1 MDTEVSQD
9 SVVPAAAGQFPVGR
23 FLALCVPVAVIV
35 FGTAFAFTD
44 MRFKE
49 RLAQIV
55 TVERVQLRQLGSYV
69 AADVSTALVHLQALA
84 GENLVRRALDSR
96 YLRDVQALQTEFA
109 IMARRNTLYQQI
121 RWIDENGSE
130 RVRVTREGGHVSV
143 ADAGQLQ
150 DKSDRYYFKRAR
162 SLAIG
167 ELYISHLDLNVEN
180 HRIEL
185 PARPT
190 LRVATP
196 LQDGYGRR
204 RGILII
210 NIEMRRMIDVLA
222 SASDI
227 SGDTGYSLINQ
238 AGYWLTVAGR
248 APQRESRLEMDDV
261 FSVRRPAA
269 WARISQSFSGYADL
283 EDGLWVWE
291 KLDTDEAIRRAY
303 QVESGGAD
311 QLPNIDSEAFSIT
324 LVAHIPPGVLAG
336 LHREILNMVILGSV
350 LFMGAYI
357 WGLLFLLGGQL
368 REKRAELETAYAMA
382 RAERLRYTS
391 ELEKRFRLV
400 VEASGVGMVVVDPEG
415 RIVMS
420 NSTVE
425 SMLGYPRGGLKGMS
439 VDSLLPPEQR
449 SHHAD
454 IRGAYLEQPE
464 ARKMGVGRKLEAL
477 TADGRRIPVEV
488 GLNPFRDHGKQLV
501 LASIIDLSSTGN
513 RAAPELQPG

>member
-1 MDTEVSQD
+1 
-9 SVVPAAAGQFPVGR
+9 
-23 FLALCVPVAVIV
+23 
-35 FGTAFAFTD
+35 
-44 MRFKE
+44 
-49 RLAQIV
+49 
-55 TVERVQLRQLGSYV
+55 
-69 AADVSTALVHLQALA
+69 VHLNALA
-84 GENLVRRALDSR
+84 GETLVRRAVGSR

-109 IMARRNTLYQQI
+109 IMARRNPLYQQI
-121 RWIDENGSE
+121 RWIDQDGRE
-130 RVRVTREGGHVSV
+130 RVRVTREGQHVSV
-143 ADAGQLQ
+143 ADTGQLQ
-150 DKSDRYYFKRAR
+150 DKSDRYYFKSAR

-180 HRIEL
+180 HHIEL

-190 LRVATP
+190 VRVATP
-196 LQDGYGRR
+196 VQDSYGRR

-210 NIEMRRMIDVLA
+210 NIEMRKMIDILA

-227 SGDTGYSLINQ
+227 SANTGYSLINK
-238 AGYWLTVAGR
+238 AGYWLTVPGQSAQG
-248 APQRESRLEMDDV
+248 QSMLESDNA
-261 FSVRRPAA
+261 FSLRHPAA
-269 WARISQSFSGYADL
+269 WQRMTDRVSGYAQV
-283 EDGLWVWE
+283 EDGLWVWD
-291 KLDTDEAIRRAY
+291 KLDTDETIQRAFDL
-303 QVESGGAD
+303 ESGGGGD
-311 QLPNIDSEAFSIT
+311 LPNIDSEAFSIT
-324 LVAHIPPGVLAG
+324 LVAHRPPEVLTA
-336 LHREILNMVILGSV
+336 LHRDILTMVIFGSV

-382 RAERLRYTS
+382 KAERMRYAS

-425 SMLGYPRGGLKGMS
+425 SMLGYPAGGLKGMS

-449 SHHAD
+449 AHHSD
-454 IRGAYLEQPE
+454 IRVAYLSKPE
-464 ARKMGVGRKLEAL
+464 TRQMGAGRKLEAL

-501 LASIIDLSSTGN
+501 LASIIDLSGPGD
-513 RAAPELQPG
+513 RAVAEVQGG